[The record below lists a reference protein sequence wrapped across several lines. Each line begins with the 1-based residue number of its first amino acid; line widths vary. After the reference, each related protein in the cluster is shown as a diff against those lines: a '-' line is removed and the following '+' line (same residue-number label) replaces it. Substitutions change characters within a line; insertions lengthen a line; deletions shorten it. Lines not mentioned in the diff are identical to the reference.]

1 MKATVPAQVVNHL
14 IEILAPTAKARMM
27 GRLEEVDLAFGDVL
41 CESEQPFRHVYFPLS
56 GFVSLVA
63 TVGVHPPLEM
73 GLIGNEGM
81 LGATLIL
88 GIPVAPLQGVVQ
100 GAGTALRMTV
110 QDLRGELKASPSLVR
125 TLQRYLFVLS
135 AQLAQTAGCTRFHE
149 IEARLVRWLL
159 MTHDRAHGDHFHLT
173 HQFLANMLGVQR
185 SAVTIAAGG
194 LQERGLIRYTRGD
207 IRILDRPGLEAQACE
222 CYAAVVRDYKQI
234 FASA

>member
-1 MKATVPAQVVNHL
+1 MPAPVVNHL
-14 IEILAPTAKARMM
+14 IEVLSPAAKARMM
-27 GRLEEVDLAFGDVL
+27 GRLEQVDLVFGDIL
-41 CESEQPFRHVYFPLS
+41 CEAEQSFRHVYFPLS

-88 GIPVAPLQGVVQ
+88 GVPVAPLRGVVQ
-100 GAGTALRMTV
+100 GPGTALRMSAS
-110 QDLRGELKASPSLVR
+110 DLRVELKASPSLVR
-125 TLQRYLFVLS
+125 TLQRYLYVLS
-135 AQLAQTAGCTRFHE
+135 AQLAQTASCTRFHE
-149 IEARLVRWLL
+149 IEARLARWLL
-159 MTHDRAHGDHFHLT
+159 MTHDRAQGDHFHLT

-194 LQERGLIRYTRGD
+194 LQDRGIIRYTRGE
-207 IRILDRPGLEAQACE
+207 IRILDRAGLEARACE